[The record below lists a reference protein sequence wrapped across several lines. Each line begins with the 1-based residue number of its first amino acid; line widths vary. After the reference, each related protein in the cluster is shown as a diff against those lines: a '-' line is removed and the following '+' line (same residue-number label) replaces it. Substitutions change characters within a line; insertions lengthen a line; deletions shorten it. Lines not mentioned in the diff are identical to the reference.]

1 MTETVEVALIAAGGS
16 IVSGTIGIAL
26 AFMLKRLEV
35 KVDGRLTELLKA
47 TNAQGRQDERDSR
60 SITVEGVPAHPREG
74 SGDKS

>member
-16 IVSGTIGIAL
+16 IVSGTIGIVL

-60 SITVEGVPAHPREG
+60 SVTVPGVPEDDTRKG
-74 SGDKS
+74 